1 MLLDGPLFTGYKLK
15 LMRKTPGST
24 MILRYVLAT
33 AILSGLLLPAFGSAS
48 FSPADRRCINCHE
61 DVAQHIQDSQA
72 VHADAGV
79 SCVSCHRDD
88 FARRAPHRGE
98 PEPASCGQ
106 CHEAANER
114 HQLGPHGGGEGDPG
128 ASCADCHGSHDI
140 LPASDPQ
147 SKVYHLNVAATCSQ
161 CHTASEDFDP
171 QAHVEHLN
179 RWVAGDYADGIHG
192 RLVQKGLR
200 VAPSCVTCHGVHAVR
215 PAQDPDSLVAPENV
229 ANMCGSCHEGT
240 KNAFTRGR
248 HGSLQQGGD
257 TAAPGCVDCHSPHLT
272 VATDTP
278 TWKLQGI
285 QECGTCH
292 EKETLTYRD
301 TFHGKVTSLGF
312 VRVAACA
319 DCHGAHEV
327 LPSSDPR
334 SPIAPE
340 NLMETCGN
348 CHSNLNEN
356 YVRYDPHANYRD
368 REGEPLLYWATVFMH
383 GLLIGVF
390 GVFGLHT
397 LLWAWRGWRNA
408 FAWRFGHRSGSDD
421 DSKLN

>member
-1 MLLDGPLFTGYKLK
+1 MLLDGSLFTDYKPK

-33 AILSGLLLPAFGSAS
+33 AILSVLLLPAFGSAS

-200 VAPSCVTCHGVHAVR
+200 VAPS
-215 PAQDPDSLVAPENV
+215 
-229 ANMCGSCHEGT
+229 
-240 KNAFTRGR
+240 
-248 HGSLQQGGD
+248 
-257 TAAPGCVDCHSPHLT
+257 
-272 VATDTP
+272 
-278 TWKLQGI
+278 
-285 QECGTCH
+285 
-292 EKETLTYRD
+292 
-301 TFHGKVTSLGF
+301 
-312 VRVAACA
+312 
-319 DCHGAHEV
+319 
-327 LPSSDPR
+327 
-334 SPIAPE
+334 
-340 NLMETCGN
+340 
-348 CHSNLNEN
+348 
-356 YVRYDPHANYRD
+356 
-368 REGEPLLYWATVFMH
+368 
-383 GLLIGVF
+383 
-390 GVFGLHT
+390 
-397 LLWAWRGWRNA
+397 
-408 FAWRFGHRSGSDD
+408 
-421 DSKLN
+421 